1 MDLNPLYDQ
10 KKVSTNSRIFEKN
23 LKRVGKHS
31 LIAQINA
38 EMLQVE
44 NV

>member
-1 MDLNPLYDQ
+1 MHLNPLYDQ
-10 KKVSTNSRIFEKN
+10 KKVSTNLRIFEKN

-38 EMLQVE
+38 RMLQVE